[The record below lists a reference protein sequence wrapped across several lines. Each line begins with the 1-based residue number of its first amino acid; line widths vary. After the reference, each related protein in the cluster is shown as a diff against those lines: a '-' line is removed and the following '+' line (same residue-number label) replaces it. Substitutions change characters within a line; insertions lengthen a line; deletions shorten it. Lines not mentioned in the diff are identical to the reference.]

1 MKRWAVGA
9 AVVVAWVQLAQP
21 AAARD
26 VMWIVSSSASEP
38 FTQAVARRAA
48 KAAGGR
54 VPIVENTGTTLGLA
68 HLCAGSGPG
77 HPDAASVTRR
87 LRKSEFD
94 VCRSNGVTDLVEI
107 PVGLDMLVVAQAKA
121 GRVKALTSAQV
132 FMALARLLPD
142 ESGGLAPNPHRK
154 WSDVDR
160 ALPDTRIDVRV
171 LPGQSDSRDALQ
183 DLFLHKGALSNSAVA
198 RRWAGGAVPGALR
211 LMRDDHPF
219 VTLHVSEE
227 EIALELVAHPEALG
241 VFAYRFLEANRA
253 HLRAVPV
260 DGAEPTPENAYA
272 GKYPGTRK
280 LYLYVK
286 KSRLDTVRGL
296 SRLGAEYLSSA
307 ALGPDG
313 YLLAMGFVPLDV
325 DDMMRTM
332 ALVESMSMLDR
343 NALPE

>member
-1 MKRWAVGA
+1 MKRWGLGA
-9 AVVVAWVQLAQP
+9 AVAAAWVQLAQP

-68 HLCAGSGPG
+68 YLCAGAGPG

-87 LRKSEFD
+87 LRRSELD
-94 VCRSNGVTDLVEI
+94 VCRRNGVTDLVEI
-107 PVGLDMLVVAQAKA
+107 PVGLDMLVVAQAKSS
-121 GRVKALTSAQV
+121 RVKALTSAHL

-154 WSDVDR
+154 WSEVDR
-160 ALPDTRIDVRV
+160 ALADTRIDVRV
-171 LPGQSDSRDALQ
+171 LPAQSDSRDALQ
-183 DLFLHKGALSNSAVA
+183 NLFLHKGALSNSAVA
-198 RRWAGGAVPGALR
+198 RRWPGGALPGALR

-227 EIALELVAHPEALG
+227 EIALDLVAHPEALG
-241 VFAYRFLEANRA
+241 IFGYRFLEANRA
-253 HLRAVPV
+253 HLRAVPI

-272 GKYPGTRK
+272 GKYAGTRRF
-280 LYLYVK
+280 YLYVK
-286 KSRLDTVRGL
+286 KARFDAVRGL
-296 SRLGAEYLSSA
+296 SRLGSEYLSSA

-325 DDMMRTM
+325 DDMMKTM
-332 ALVESMSMLDR
+332 ALVQSMPTLDR
-343 NALPE
+343 DTLPE